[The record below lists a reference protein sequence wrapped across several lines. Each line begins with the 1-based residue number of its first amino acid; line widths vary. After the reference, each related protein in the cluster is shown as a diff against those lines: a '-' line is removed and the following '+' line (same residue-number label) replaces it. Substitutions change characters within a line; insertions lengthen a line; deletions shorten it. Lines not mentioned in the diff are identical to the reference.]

1 MKRSVTFICE
11 MRPRGIMDERSGKK
25 RSGKK
30 RSGKKRSGKKRR
42 LIQSIPLS

>member
-1 MKRSVTFICE
+1 MNENVIRICE

-30 RSGKKRSGKKRR
+30 RSGKERSGKERSFN
-42 LIQSIPLS
+42 QSIPLS